1 MRGIIVKNSFN
12 KSLNTEYKIERLKEE
27 FKKYNVELDVF
38 RACDLKLHYDQGKY
52 QTIDLSQYSFCIYLD
67 KDRYLASA
75 INFVLPTFNN
85 AKSMIYCDDK
95 MLTYEKLQ
103 GLNIKTP
110 LTIPCPLNYTN
121 IIKTDFTDYVIDKL
135 HLPLIAK
142 SVYGSLGKQ
151 VYLLKT
157 KKEVEEYYKKYSN
170 IPHIYQEYISYEYG
184 TDYRLITVGN
194 KVVGRMKRRND
205 FDFRS
210 NIALGGKGEKVELNS
225 SYDELAI
232 KVSQAL
238 GLDYAGIDILKGEKG
253 EPILN
258 EVNSNAFF
266 TEVERVTKNNIT
278 GELVKHILNTIKGA
292 A

>member
-12 KSLNTEYKIERLKEE
+12 KSLNTEYKIERLKDE
-27 FKKYNVELDVF
+27 FIKYNVELDVF
-38 RACDLKLHYDQGKY
+38 RASDLKLHFDHGKY
-52 QTIDLSQYSFCIYLD
+52 QTIDLSEYSFCIYLD

-75 INFVLPTFNN
+75 INLVMPTFNN
-85 AKSMIYCDDK
+85 ANSMIYCDDK

-103 GLNIKTP
+103 GLGIKTP
-110 LTIPCPLNYTN
+110 LTIPCPLNYSNN
-121 IIKTDFTDYVIDKL
+121 IQTDFTDYVIDKL
-135 HLPLIAK
+135 NLPLIAK

-157 KKEVEEYYKKYSN
+157 KKEVEDYYKKYSN
-170 IPHIYQEYISYEYG
+170 IPHIYQEYIGYEYG

-238 GLDYAGIDILKGEKG
+238 DLDYAGIDILKGENG

-258 EVNSNAFF
+258 EVNSNAYF
-266 TEVERVTKNNIT
+266 TEVEKVTKNNIT
-278 GELVKHILNTIKGA
+278 GELVKHILNKIKEA